1 MFEKFSL
8 KWNDCQANWTQ
19 ALTELRN
26 DNESAD
32 VTLISD
38 DKVNFTAHKILL
50 SSCSNLFK
58 SILRGNTQ
66 STPLLF
72 LVGVSS
78 INLGLILNYI
88 YQGEVKLYQEQ
99 LDRFIECAQKLE
111 INGLQGGNIE
121 EKDYHDRIQDQKV
134 EEVFFVPVASA
145 AQKTI

>member
-1 MFEKFSL
+1 MSGKFSL
-8 KWNDCQANWTQ
+8 KGNDYQSNWNKAIN
-19 ALTELRN
+19 ELQT
-26 DNESAD
+26 DTDFAG

-88 YQGEVKLYQEQ
+88 YQGEVKIYQEQ
-99 LDRFIECAQKLE
+99 LDRFIEFAQKLE